1 MGQLME
7 DTTSD
12 SAEQDAADACH
23 ECGSP
28 NVQHRS
34 LLRSDGDDD
43 NGTIV
48 MLCDDCHRAR
58 LAR

>member
-1 MGQLME
+1 ME

-34 LLRSDGDDD
+34 LLRSDGDT

-58 LAR
+58 LAD